1 MKRCPNCNIAYSDV
15 VKVCSACGTDLS
27 GNAAPIRPQKIQNH
41 TQNYTQ
47 VEQHS
52 ETRVVQGQV
61 VNTPAQTN
69 QTNDSGHLLWGVFGF
84 ILPFPG
90 LIMYLIW
97 RKTKPLTA
105 SMVGKGSAIGYGV
118 SFALSVL
125 AGFLGSI

>member
-1 MKRCPNCNIAYSDV
+1 MKRCPNCNRAYSDV
-15 VKVCSACGTDLS
+15 VTVCSVCGTDLS
-27 GNAAPIRPQKIQNH
+27 GNAAPVRSQS
-41 TQNYTQ
+41 TQNQVY
-47 VEQHS
+47 VEQPK

-90 LIMYLIW
+90 LMLYLLW

-105 SMVGKGSAIGYGV
+105 NMVGKGSAIGYGV
-118 SFALSVL
+118 SFVLTVL
-125 AGFLGSI
+125 AGFMGAI